1 MRRLELPAT
10 QIPELMLITTK
21 KSLATAI
28 GLPYE
33 LLERRAFTKHQQ
45 LYYSKS
51 SYRKRDGTM
60 REIYSPQWPLKFM
73 QKRIAELLD
82 DLFFPSNRATGFIKE
97 RGIKY
102 NASLH
107 LGKRLILN
115 CDLKDFF
122 PSINFGRIQGRL
134 MAAPYNLNPAV
145 ATTIARLCTLDGK
158 LPIGA
163 PSSPILSNMICSH
176 LDGLLAKI
184 AREHGCFYSRY
195 ADDITFS
202 TNRRSMPQSLVK
214 LDEKTGRH
222 VCGPQLN
229 KAVTE
234 AGFKINEAKTRVLDR
249 ATRQEITGIV
259 INEFPNVP
267 RSFIREVRGAINAWD
282 KYGLTAAEK
291 TFHEK
296 YNWRGSLSFE
306 THLRGRI
313 AHIIHVRGKDDLTV
327 WRLVQRFN
335 GLPERASSDLQYARP
350 QNERDRLTASACRVE
365 TGDDEKIEYRQGTG
379 IRLPNGMVLTNHH
392 NLDIEGEIAPD
403 IGVFLDD
410 RSQTPIPMNVVRCDP
425 AKDVA
430 LLEPQDPD
438 WKPVIASTSSELSFS
453 KTAIGDQ
460 VKVAGYPSYVVGDSC
475 QLLAAEVVAFSK
487 LEGIHYFRISGPI
500 VKGNSGGPVFN
511 TSGQV
516 IGIASRGIDTHEVT
530 NAAFNGCLELF
541 RIEKFLQT

>member
-1 MRRLELPAT
+1 
-10 QIPELMLITTK
+10 
-21 KSLATAI
+21 
-28 GLPYE
+28 
-33 LLERRAFTKHQQ
+33 
-45 LYYSKS
+45 
-51 SYRKRDGTM
+51 
-60 REIYSPQWPLKFM
+60 M
-73 QKRIAELLD
+73 QKRIADLLE
-82 DLFFPSNRATGFIKE
+82 DLFSPSSRATGYIKE
-97 RGIKY
+97 RGVKY
-102 NASLH
+102 NATLH

-115 CDLKDFF
+115 LDLKDFF

-134 MAAPYNLNPAV
+134 MAAPYKLNPAI

-176 LDGLLAKI
+176 LDGLLTKI

-214 LDEKTGRH
+214 LDEKSGRH
-222 VCGPQLN
+222 VCGPQIK
-229 KAVTE
+229 KAVIE
-234 AGFKINEAKTRVLDR
+234 AGFEVNEAKTRVLDR
-249 ATRQEITGIV
+249 ASRQEITGIV

-267 RSFIREVRGAINAWD
+267 RSFIREVRGALNAWE
-282 KYGLTAAEK
+282 KYGLEAAEE
-291 TFHEK
+291 TFHER

-313 AHIIHVRGKDDLTV
+313 AHIIHVRGNDDLTV

-335 GLPERASSDLQYARP
+335 GLNERSASEIQYARP
-350 QNERDRLTASACRVE
+350 QNERDRLTASACRIE
-365 TGDDEKIEYRQGTG
+365 TGDDTKMEYRQGTG
-379 IRLPNGMVLTNHH
+379 IRLPNGLVLTNHH
-392 NLDIEGEIAPD
+392 NLDIDGEIAPD

-410 RSQTPIPMNVVRCDP
+410 SSQTPIPMNVVRYDA

-430 LLEPQDPD
+430 LLEPQDED
-438 WKPVIASTSSELSFS
+438 WKAVIASTSSELSFS
-453 KTAIGDQ
+453 NTAIGDR
-460 VKVAGYPSYVVGDSC
+460 VKVAGYPSYFVGDSC
-475 QLLAAEVVAFSK
+475 QLPPAEVVAFSK
-487 LEGIHYFRISGPI
+487 LEGIQYFRISGTI

-511 TSGQV
+511 SSGQV

-541 RIEKFLQT
+541 RIEKFLKA